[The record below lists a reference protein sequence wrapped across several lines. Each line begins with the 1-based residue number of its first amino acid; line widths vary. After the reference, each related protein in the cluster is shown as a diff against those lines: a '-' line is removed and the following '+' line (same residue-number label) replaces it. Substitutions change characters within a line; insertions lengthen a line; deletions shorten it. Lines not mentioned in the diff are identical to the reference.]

1 MATLTDRDVLGL
13 MLANDKEPILT
24 ADTLTALLERAA
36 VRDDHNRLPGDDGY
50 VPTYNLNVAAARG
63 WRMKAA
69 RVAADYDL
77 DVDQKGLTRSQMIKQ
92 MLQMASEYA
101 RLGAPFTKTL
111 GADARRRRYAPLGW

>member
-1 MATLTDRDVLGL
+1 MAVLTDRDVLGL
-13 MLANDKEPILT
+13 MLANDKEPILS
-24 ADTLTALLERAA
+24 ADTISALLERAE
-36 VRDDHNRLPGDDGY
+36 VRDDHNRLPGEDDY

-101 RLGAPFTKTL
+101 RLGAPMTRAF
-111 GADARRRRYAPLGW
+111 GADQRRQRQAPYWW